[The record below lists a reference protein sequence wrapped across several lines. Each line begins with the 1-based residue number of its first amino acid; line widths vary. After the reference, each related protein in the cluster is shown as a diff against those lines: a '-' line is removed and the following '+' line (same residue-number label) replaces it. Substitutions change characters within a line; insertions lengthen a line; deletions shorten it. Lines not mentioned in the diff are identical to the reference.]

1 MVDVDLLVPHPLNP
15 NKHGERQIE
24 MLAKIMNHQGW
35 RHPITVSK
43 RSGFIV
49 AGHGRLMA
57 AKKLGW
63 TQAPVDRQEFDTE
76 ADEYAHLIADNKI
89 AELAEHDDLK
99 MFDDLK
105 KFPDLDLD
113 LLGIPDFELPMPE
126 IVPGCDAD
134 DVPEALP
141 EPKVVRGEVYILG
154 NHRLM
159 CGDSTAIT
167 DVERLMNGEKA
178 DMVFTDPPYG
188 VAVVNTQGGIL
199 GDQDLTVFK
208 DCLPLL
214 KSFSKEN
221 SHTYIWCAS
230 GDMFPDSIAAFREV
244 FQFQNIL
251 PIRCTHENKRGKK
264 GAFKLNFETCLF
276 ANDNTKTFN
285 PSKKFSVSE
294 TTLNDPRYKGDGKL
308 RVYPALWDGER
319 STEHNMN
326 IVHPTQKKVEMI
338 EFYVEISSNENE
350 ILIDLFGGSGSTL
363 IACEKT
369 NRKCFMMELDPHYCA
384 VILDRWQ
391 KFTGKKAH
399 REDGVAWD
407 EIRQ

>member
-159 CGDSTAIT
+159 CGDSTMID

-188 VAVVNTQGGIL
+188 MRLDTDYRSMGSKNNFKPIL
-199 GDQDLTVFK
+199 GDGDDFK
-208 DCLPLL
+208 PELIQTLL
-214 KSFSKEN
+214 GAFSYCSEIFLFGADYYAELINNRNDGSWIVWDKRSHGEENIGTLDGSFGSDFELCWSKAK
-221 SHTYIWCAS
+221 HQRKMC
-230 GDMFPDSIAAFREV
+230 RV
-244 FQFQNIL
+244 
-251 PIRCTHENKRGKK
+251 IRNK
-264 GAFKLNFETCLF
+264 GAFI
-276 ANDNTKTFN
+276 
-285 PSKKFSVSE
+285 KKREGVG
-294 TTLNDPRYKGDGKL
+294 T
-308 RVYPALWDGER
+308 
-319 STEHNMN
+319 
-326 IVHPTQKKVEMI
+326 VHPSQKPVEM
-338 EFYVEISSNENE
+338 VEWFFDKWAKNLKNIA
-350 ILIDLFGGSGSTL
+350 DLFGGSGSTL

-369 NRKCFMMELDPHYCA
+369 NRKCFMMELDPHYCG